1 MADMQ
6 PNALGHKTLAPPAVA
21 VEDGDHGFR
30 FENSNSP
37 QLSRKSTLRKANSKR
52 VRKLDLFSS
61 ADSPSTEDV
70 AKNQNASENG
80 QSASEAKLQF
90 SLSKSGVTN
99 PSIRLKSLTANTVF
113 NNFRST
119 QLADQSKTVT
129 QSSDS
134 EDAKDVGLGT
144 DVKLATPEKS
154 DGSGSTKDQAK
165 DSAIPAISEISK
177 KNASSCLHL
186 EPDVASLSQSLQL
199 QKPATPPSPDVT
211 YQDSSDMQRRGAALS
226 RSNSEMNMLG
236 LLRSSS
242 FLTSI
247 SAPSSVNHF
256 HEFNDER
263 KEKRKLAASARRLI
277 KRLSISSHKEE
288 KDNKGSRK
296 APLLSKVDLAMMN
309 CNNELQNELQLVT
322 TELAMSI
329 KRELVLENQLRS
341 RLKPSHDEPSKK
353 DDAALTEKVKI
364 ISELQEKLNNERR
377 LRLISNETAFL
388 AQNGQVPSALKLS
401 YEKNE
406 IYKQLLAKNDLVT
419 QLEENL
425 RDISM
430 RDVKDLLHKYNE
442 LVKENSELKAKLS
455 EVETRNNFK
464 DGATDDSSEDELD
477 SISKQE
483 LEKAQ
488 ISSLRM
494 QRDELREMI
503 VKLTVSQNAELK
515 VAQERIKTLE
525 ETLEKANSIN
535 AKLSK
540 RMNTFKSGGKARNID
555 PFAPTQGGK
564 LQGLSIVSPTNEFF
578 DCAALGEKAKNLED

>member
-1 MADMQ
+1 MQ
-6 PNALGHKTLAPPAVA
+6 
-21 VEDGDHGFR
+21 
-30 FENSNSP
+30 
-37 QLSRKSTLRKANSKR
+37 
-52 VRKLDLFSS
+52 
-61 ADSPSTEDV
+61 
-70 AKNQNASENG
+70 
-80 QSASEAKLQF
+80 
-90 SLSKSGVTN
+90 
-99 PSIRLKSLTANTVF
+99 
-113 NNFRST
+113 
-119 QLADQSKTVT
+119 
-129 QSSDS
+129 
-134 EDAKDVGLGT
+134 
-144 DVKLATPEKS
+144 
-154 DGSGSTKDQAK
+154 
-165 DSAIPAISEISK
+165 
-177 KNASSCLHL
+177 
-186 EPDVASLSQSLQL
+186 
-199 QKPATPPSPDVT
+199 
-211 YQDSSDMQRRGAALS
+211 
-226 RSNSEMNMLG
+226 G

-242 FLTSI
+242 FLTSV

-263 KEKRKLAASARRLI
+263 KEKRKSAVSARGLI

-296 APLLSKVDLAMMN
+296 APLLTKVDLAIMN
-309 CNNELQNELQLVT
+309 CNNDLQNELQLVT
-322 TELAMSI
+322 SELAMSI
-329 KRELVLENQLRS
+329 KRELALENQLRS
-341 RLKPSHDEPSKK
+341 RLKPSHDEPSKE
-353 DDAALTEKVKI
+353 DDATLTEKVKI
-364 ISELQEKLNNERR
+364 IAELQEKLNNERR
-377 LRLISNETAFL
+377 LRIISNEHAFL
-388 AQNGQVPSALKLS
+388 AENGQVPSALKLS

-425 RDISM
+425 RDMSM

-464 DGATDDSSEDELD
+464 DDGATDDSSEDELD

-525 ETLEKANSIN
+525 QILEKANSIN

-540 RMNTFKSGGKARNID
+540 RMNTFKSEGMARNID
-555 PFAPTQGGK
+555 PLAPTQGGK
-564 LQGLSIVSPTNEFF
+564 LQGLSIVSPTNQFF
-578 DCAALGEKAKNLED
+578 D